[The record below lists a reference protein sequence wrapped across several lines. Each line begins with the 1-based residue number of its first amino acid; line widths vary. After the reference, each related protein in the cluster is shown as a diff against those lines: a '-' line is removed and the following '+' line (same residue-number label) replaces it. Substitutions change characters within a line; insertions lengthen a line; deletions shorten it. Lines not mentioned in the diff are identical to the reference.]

1 MSGARTSE
9 RRASRRA
16 MLVRSAASVACASV
30 FAMAAAA
37 MTGSC
42 ASSPDSSR
50 ATTIVAPDYNQFKA
64 TAGGVSG
71 FLEQRCATLDCHGQ
85 VGRPL
90 RLYSRTGL
98 RFPDPDVQNAPGGPG
113 VTEEEHQANYEAV
126 IGLEPEQISRVVL
139 DPTNNPPQ
147 TLLLVKKPR
156 AMERHKGG
164 QVVIA
169 GDDGDTCITSW
180 LSGAT
185 NVAACQSATAVK

>member
-1 MSGARTSE
+1 MKRST
-9 RRASRRA
+9 
-16 MLVRSAASVACASV
+16 LVRSAGSVACASL

-42 ASSPDSSR
+42 ASAPDTGR
-50 ATTIVAPDYNQFKA
+50 TTTIATPDYNQFKG
-64 TAGGVSG
+64 TGQMAGVDQ
-71 FLEQRCATLDCHGQ
+71 FLEKRCATLDCHGQ

-98 RFPDPDVQNAPGGPG
+98 RFPDPDVQISPGGPG
-113 VTEEEHQANYEAV
+113 TTEEEYQANFQSV
-126 IGLEPEQISRVVL
+126 VGLEPEQMSRVVV

-164 QVVIA
+164 QVIIA
-169 GDDGDTCITSW
+169 GDTGDLCLTSW
-180 LSGAT
+180 LAGAT
-185 NVAACQSATAVK
+185 NFAACLDAANVP

>member
-1 MSGARTSE
+1 MTAQRYL
-9 RRASRRA
+9 R
-16 MLVRSAASVACASV
+16 SVAAIAGASL

-37 MTGSC
+37 MTNSC
-42 ASSPDSSR
+42 ASSPDTGR
-50 ATTIVAPDYNQFKA
+50 VTAIATPDANAFRGNG
-64 TAGGVSG
+64 TMVGVDAV
-71 FLEQRCATLDCHGQ
+71 LEKRCATLDCHGQ

-98 RFPDPDVQNAPGGPG
+98 RFPDPDAQISPGGPA
-113 VTEEEHQANYEAV
+113 TTDEEYQANFEAV
-126 IGLEPEQISRVVL
+126 VGLEPEQMSRVVL

-169 GDDGDTCITSW
+169 GDSADLCITSW
-180 LSGAT
+180 LAGAT
-185 NVAACQSATAVK
+185 NFAACQDAASVP